1 MSLAGEDRRSDAAQ
15 PTHTIGFALVP
26 RFSAAPFFC
35 AVDALRLANE
45 ATGRRLYSWRL
56 YSQDGRAVESST
68 GIAVAVDGSFAD
80 LGPMPQ
86 VIVCGGA
93 EIRAQDHAILIAKL
107 RKLAFYGVTIGAL
120 CTGALVLAQ
129 AGLLDGYRCTIH
141 WEMQEAFREEF
152 PDLNVTQELFEID
165 RNRVTCAG
173 GTAAIDMML
182 SFIAQRNGADVAAAV
197 TDALIHHRMREPGER
212 QRMDLRSRVGVAH
225 PRILAAIACMEAH
238 LEEPLPAADLARET
252 GLSARQL
259 ERLFRAHLGESPA
272 RYYLNLRLAH
282 ARRLLTQSSMPILS
296 IALACGFVSA
306 SHFTKCYGERFART
320 PSQERKRRPMPA
332 EESLSA

>member
-1 MSLAGEDRRSDAAQ
+1 MSLAPDDRRNDAQ
-15 PTHTIGFALVP
+15 PTHTIGFALTP
-26 RFSAAPFFC
+26 RFSAAPFFS

-56 YSQDGRAVESST
+56 YSQDGQPVESSA
-68 GIAVAVDGSFAD
+68 GIAVGVDGAYAD
-80 LGPMPQ
+80 IGPMPQ

-93 EIRAQDHAILIAKL
+93 DIQNSDQSVLIAKL

-120 CTGALVLAQ
+120 CTGAHVLAR

-141 WEMQEAFREEF
+141 WEIQDAFREEF

-165 RNRVTCAG
+165 RNRITCAG

-182 SFIAQRNGADVAAAV
+182 SFIAQKNGPDIAAAV

-225 PRILAAIACMEAH
+225 PKILAAVARMEKH
-238 LEEPLPAADLARET
+238 LEEPLAAADLARES

-259 ERLFRAHLGESPA
+259 ERLFRTHLGESPA

-282 ARRLLTQSSMPILS
+282 ARRLLAQSSMPILS

-306 SHFTKCYGERFART
+306 SHFTKCYGEHFGRT
-320 PSQERKRRPMPA
+320 PSQERKRRPAP
-332 EESLSA
+332 EPDSLSA